1 MTWELPRYPTKDIA
15 AICRY
20 WHLMADIPANEPG
33 AEMIREMAQARLLEI
48 ERGCPVT
55 LPVPPSSSG

>member
-1 MTWELPRYPTKDIA
+1 MTWELPRYPTNDID

-33 AEMIREMAQARLLEI
+33 AEMLREMARARLLEI
-48 ERGCPVT
+48 ERDQPVT
-55 LPVPPSSSG
+55 LPVPTSSSG